1 MKKLLIVLM
10 STLLGSA
17 AASARS
23 STVWHNEAEDTT
35 RIANI
40 LTETY
45 AMRYPSVSART
56 IAIAK
61 QFIGTPYVAHTLEV
75 EPEALVVNLD
85 ELDCTTF
92 VDVVLALSYT
102 VGERRMGW
110 QDFEYNLRRMRYRS
124 GEING
129 YASRLHYNCD
139 WAMDNIHRGNII
151 DVTTLASKCFYQVRT
166 IDYMSAHRED
176 YPALA
181 DSLTFERVLSI
192 ENGYRNHRFPYIK
205 VNDLGSKEVL
215 SVLREGDVVAFV
227 SARKDLDVTHL
238 GFLVKENGKLHVL
251 HASSTDGKVE
261 VSNVPLQEFVKRNRH
276 WIGIRVYRLKQ

>member
-1 MKKLLIVLM
+1 MLW
-10 STLLGSA
+10 SA
-17 AASARS
+17 AAGAQ
-23 STVWHNEAEDTT
+23 STTAWHNEAEDTT
-35 RIANI
+35 RITNV

-45 AMRYPSVSART
+45 AGRYASVSERT

-61 QFIGTPYVAHTLEV
+61 RFVGTPYVAHTLEI

-92 VDVVLALSYT
+92 VDVVLAMSYT

-139 WAMDNIHRGNII
+139 WAMDNIHRGNIME
-151 DVTTLASKCFYQVRT
+151 VTTLTSKCAYQVRT
-166 IDYMSAHRED
+166 IDYMSSHRD
-176 YPALA
+176 NYPALA
-181 DSLTFERVLSI
+181 DSATFERLLSI
-192 ENGYRNHRFPYIK
+192 ESGYHNHRFPYIK
-205 VNDLGSKEVL
+205 MKDLGTKEVL

-227 SARKDLDVTHL
+227 SNRKDLDVTHL

-251 HASSTDGKVE
+251 HASSTNGKVE
-261 VSNVPLQEFVKRNRH
+261 VSNVDLQEFVKRNRH